1 MKVGDLVNYVGD
13 AFAGPSTGGIVMD
26 VRVVGGSAWLGYD
39 QTPTEHC
46 EVFWA
51 THLITNWVATKMLE
65 RVGQ

>member
-1 MKVGDLVNYVGD
+1 MNVGDLVNYVGD

-26 VRVVGGSAWLGYD
+26 VRVTVLSTRLGYD
-39 QTPTEHC
+39 QTPEEHC

-51 THLITNWVATKMLE
+51 THLMTNWVATKMLE